1 MAKYNV
7 NQSKGQRLMENIDNV
22 ISITRKPTVIPRNK
36 LDAAYKKV
44 QEAQKREKYHIAFSL
59 ILIAAV
65 LLAVYMR

>member
-7 NQSKGQRLMENIDNV
+7 NQTKTQKLIENIDNV

-44 QEAQKREKYHIAFSL
+44 QEVQKREKFYNAI
-59 ILIAAV
+59 ILIIITAAI
-65 LLAVYMR
+65 LAGYMR